1 LEGETMETIKISTEF
16 IKLDQF
22 LKWAGVADSGV
33 MAKHMVLD
41 GIVKVNGEI
50 EERRGKKLYPG
61 DVVEALDKSFKV
73 V

>member
-1 LEGETMETIKISTEF
+1 MNTIKINTDF

-22 LKWAGVADSGV
+22 LKFAGIADNGV

-50 EERRGKKLYPG
+50 EERRGRKLYPG
-61 DVVEALDKSFKV
+61 DVVEALDQIFKV
-73 V
+73 D